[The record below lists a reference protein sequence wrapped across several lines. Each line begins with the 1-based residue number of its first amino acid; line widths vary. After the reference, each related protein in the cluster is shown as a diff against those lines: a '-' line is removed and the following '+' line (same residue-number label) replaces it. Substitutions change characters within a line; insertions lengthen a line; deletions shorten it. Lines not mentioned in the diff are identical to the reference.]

1 MLKYISHL
9 KKILLDQK
17 YILIILTLF
26 CFLFE
31 WLFAW
36 VFFEAGISEIVISLL
51 EMLPPAFTAFL
62 GIQAGTSQFAAQMLA
77 FGYTHPIILISLAFL
92 QISISAR
99 YITGEIEL
107 KTFDILLTKPI
118 KRFIIPLSV
127 FTFLAISLCLQF
139 TAMLLGTI
147 AGNFYFDLHINIIDY
162 GKAAIV
168 GFVFFLSMGS
178 LSMAI
183 STFQVEKGK
192 TLSKTIGFIVFLYFF
207 DTIIKLSTSLEH
219 FSSYSYFQLYQPGKI
234 VLNEISAG
242 NCILI
247 SLSITTVFFIISVI
261 QFNRRDL

>member
-9 KKILLDQK
+9 KKILLDQR
-17 YILIILTLF
+17 YILLILILF

-36 VFFEAGISEIVISLL
+36 VFFEAGISEILVSFLKR
-51 EMLPPAFTAFL
+51 LPPAFTAFL
-62 GIQAGTSQFAAQMLA
+62 GIQAGTSQFATQMLA

-107 KTFDILLTKPI
+107 KTFDVLLTKPI

-127 FTFLAISLCLQF
+127 FTFLAISLGLQL
-139 TAMLLGTI
+139 TAMFLGTI
-147 AGNFYFDLHINIIDY
+147 AGNFYFDLHINIVDY
-162 GKAAIV
+162 WKAALV
-168 GFVFFLSMGS
+168 GFAFFLSMGS
-178 LSMAI
+178 IAMAI
-183 STFQVEKGK
+183 STFQIEKGK
-192 TLSKTIGFIVFLYFF
+192 ALSKAIGFIVFLYFF
-207 DTIIKLSTSLEH
+207 DTIIKLSKSLEK
-219 FSSYSYFQLYQPGKI
+219 FSSFSYFQLYQPGKI
-234 VLNEISAG
+234 VLNEINTW